1 MLSPTDM
8 FIHKKPLVFWLNNGS
23 IVCGVGP
30 KVLCLSRFYFSRYLC
45 NRLLL
50 LPLREKLHL
59 SGDVVK
65 ERDVG
70 KDHSVKKGVFSL
82 GP

>member
-1 MLSPTDM
+1 M
-8 FIHKKPLVFWLNNGS
+8 FIHKKPPVFWFNNDS
-23 IVCGVGP
+23 IVCWVGL

-70 KDHSVKKGVFSL
+70 KDHSVEKAVLSQ